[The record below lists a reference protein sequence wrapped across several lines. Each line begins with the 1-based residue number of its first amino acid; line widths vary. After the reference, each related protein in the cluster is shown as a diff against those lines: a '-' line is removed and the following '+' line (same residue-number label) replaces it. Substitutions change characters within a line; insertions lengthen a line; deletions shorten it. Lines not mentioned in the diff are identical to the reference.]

1 MYRKGESIRGLGISK
16 PGNRKQV
23 LRKRNNEKKRDKRGI
38 LEEKKRKKIE
48 SESGRHAP
56 IG

>member
-1 MYRKGESIRGLGISK
+1 MYRRGESIRGLGISK

-23 LRKRNNEKKRDKRGI
+23 LRKINSEKKRDKRGI

-48 SESGRHAP
+48 SESSRHAP
-56 IG
+56 IC